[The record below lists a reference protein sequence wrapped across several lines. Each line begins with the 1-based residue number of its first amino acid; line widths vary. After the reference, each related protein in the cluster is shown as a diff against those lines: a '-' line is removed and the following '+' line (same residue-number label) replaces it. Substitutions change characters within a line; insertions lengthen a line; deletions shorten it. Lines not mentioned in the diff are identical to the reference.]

1 MSSEELKINLEKNI
15 STIIIPVFNTGIS
28 KFFERFPEAVC
39 VVDLSLKK
47 YLGISRSII
56 MQ

>member
-47 YLGISRSII
+47 YLGIS
-56 MQ
+56 